1 VKKVH
6 FCTKYVDMD
15 SENQKSAQ
23 SYDKLL
29 RSIKPRQI
37 MLPIV
42 IGFAVV
48 LYLFWNDF
56 SKNSFSDIQF
66 TRYAIVWIVIAF
78 SMMFIRDFGYVLR
91 LRILSEGE
99 LSWRQCIRIIFLW
112 EFTSTVTPSAVG
124 GTSVA
129 VLFIYKEGMSLGKG
143 TALVLATA
151 FLDELY
157 FLIMFP
163 TVILSV
169 SFSDLFSV
177 NSQTLGISNDF
188 AIMNKLVYFAIIGYA
203 LKAIFVCFV
212 FYGLFVNPRGF
223 KRLLAWVFSLRFLR
237 RWRKSAIRTG
247 SDMMLASEAYKRK
260 SLWFWCKA
268 FVSTAISWTA
278 RYCVVNF
285 LFLAFFVVPDHVL
298 LFARQL
304 VMWIMML
311 VMPTPGGSGFAEIIF
326 SDYLGEF
333 IPVVALIP
341 ILTLLWRLITYYPY
355 LFAGAIYV
363 PVWIRKRFLAP
374 QP

>member
-1 VKKVH
+1 
-6 FCTKYVDMD
+6 MQ
-15 SENQKSAQ
+15 N
-23 SYDKLL
+23 YDKIL
-29 RSIKPRQI
+29 RRIKPRQI
-37 MLPIV
+37 VLPIV

-56 SKNSFSDIQF
+56 SHQSFSDIQF
-66 TRYAIVWIVIAF
+66 TRYAVVWLAVACF
-78 SMMFIRDFGYVLR
+78 MMFLRDFGYVLR
-91 LRILSEGE
+91 LRILSEGS
-99 LSWRQCIRIIFLW
+99 LTWVQCIRIIFLW
-112 EFTSTVTPSAVG
+112 EFTSAVTPAAVG

-129 VLFIYKEGMSLGKG
+129 VLFIYKEGIPLGKG
-143 TALVLATA
+143 TAMVLATA

-163 TVILSV
+163 AIVLSV
-169 SFSDLFSV
+169 SFSELFSV
-177 NSQTLGISNDF
+177 NSQLLGTTADASIVS
-188 AIMNKLVYFAIIGYA
+188 KLVYFAIIGYV

-212 FYGLFVNPRGF
+212 FYGLFINPRGF
-223 KRLLAWVFSLRFLR
+223 KRLLGHLFSIKFLK

-247 SDMMLASEAYKRK
+247 SDMMIASAEYKRK
-260 SLWFWCKA
+260 SLWFWLRA
-268 FVSTAISWTA
+268 FASTAISWTA
-278 RYCVVNF
+278 RYWVVNF
-285 LFLAFFVVPDHVL
+285 LFLAFFVVPDHLL

-341 ILTLLWRLITYYPY
+341 VLTVLWRLITYYPY

-363 PVWIRKRFLAP
+363 PIWIKKRFLAHEK
-374 QP
+374 